1 MEDTAVLTRESLL
14 ADAEVQDASSGFTA
28 QEAAKQDEGVADTSA
43 NSPSKPDAEPA
54 KESATSPVEEIK
66 EGELLKDSKPKSK
79 FAANEERKNKTWSEL
94 NADKEALKKEREVF
108 QSEQSRLQ
116 SERDQFTKAKASP
129 DSEFRD
135 VKGHTVKDYDDAA
148 KRFDA
153 EGDAELA
160 AMARGKSESLK
171 QAESQFRRDR
181 SAGEFNQKWIQNY
194 TTLAEK
200 DPDLK
205 DEKSATYLGMLDLL
219 RRFPVLTKDPDG
231 LTYAYEAVSMSKKG
245 KEFEASKA
253 EVNQLREELNK
264 YQKKLSIGGS
274 VAVGQPQ
281 GAKTFDKL
289 SSSEQRDRLMSMA
302 EEFDNTR

>member
-14 ADAEVQDASSGFTA
+14 AEAEVQDASSDFSA
-28 QEAAKQDEGVADTSA
+28 QEAVKEGGQVADTSA
-43 NSPSKPDAEPA
+43 NSSLKPDAEPA
-54 KESATSPVEEIK
+54 KESAKSSVGEIK

-108 QSEQSRLQ
+108 QSEQSRLR
-116 SERDQFTKAKASP
+116 SERDEFTKAKASP

-135 VKGHTVKDYDDAA
+135 AKGHTVKDYDDAA
-148 KRFDA
+148 NRFDA
-153 EGDAELA
+153 EGDVELA
-160 AMARGKSESLK
+160 AMARGKSENLK
-171 QAESQFRRDR
+171 QAEGQSRRER
-181 SAGEFNQKWIQNY
+181 TAQEFNQKWVQNY

-205 DEKSATYLGMLDLL
+205 DENSATYLGMLDLL
-219 RRFPVLTKDPDG
+219 KRFPLLTKDPDG

-253 EVNQLREELNK
+253 EANQLREELNK

-289 SSSEQRDRLMSMA
+289 SSSEQRDRLKAMA